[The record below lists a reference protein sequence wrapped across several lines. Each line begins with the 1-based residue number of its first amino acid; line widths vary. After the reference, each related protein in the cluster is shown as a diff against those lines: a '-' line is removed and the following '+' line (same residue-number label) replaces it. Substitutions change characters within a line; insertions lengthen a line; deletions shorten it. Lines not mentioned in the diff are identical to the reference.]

1 MKLPTLLS
9 CWPLEWMELYFER
22 VSIMIYD
29 GGMSEEAAKEEAE
42 RDIRR
47 VAENSGKQG
56 RLAL

>member
-1 MKLPTLLS
+1 
-9 CWPLEWMELYFER
+9 MELYFER

-47 VAENSGKQG
+47 VAENSGKQE